1 LLNHFRTSVH
11 VYLYTAIF
19 LGVDLNRPGLRRRTL
34 AMLAVLAVL
43 TRLFLGTLGTTLTL
57 AGGALLT
64 CGLCMGLCIRLCGS
78 AWQLTATGWKSAAPV
93 LVLTLAGVVLAVLTA
108 LPAGTA
114 MLLPLLFSGLIAGA
128 GVLLLL
134 WEPRLFP

>member
-1 LLNHFRTSVH
+1 
-11 VYLYTAIF
+11 
-19 LGVDLNRPGLRRRTL
+19 
-34 AMLAVLAVL
+34 MLA
-43 TRLFLGTLGTTLTL
+43 
-57 AGGALLT
+57 
-64 CGLCMGLCIRLCGS
+64 
-78 AWQLTATGWKSAAPV
+78 
-93 LVLTLAGVVLAVLTA
+93 LTLAGVVLAVLTA